1 MEEANIQRFFP
12 VLRSV
17 YGGLTKSERRIA
29 DYIANH
35 IGVVMEQTVADLAAQ
50 TESSEIT
57 ISRFCKKLGCSGL
70 KELKLMLA
78 AGMSAAPPKAFHD
91 IDAGDGGRDVAS
103 KVFAN
108 ISEGLQDTLS
118 LLDYEALD
126 AAAAMIFSGQKSL
139 CLWLWQLG
147 HGLYRYGDPFFAPG
161 SGHPSR
167 CRFPYAG
174 YRSGP
179 SDA

>member
-1 MEEANIQRFFP
+1 MEEKIQQIP

-78 AGMSAAPPKAFHD
+78 AGMSQRRPKLFTISMPVTAAVTSPLRSLPIFPK
-91 IDAGDGGRDVAS
+91 G
-103 KVFAN
+103 
-108 ISEGLQDTLS
+108 
-118 LLDYEALD
+118 
-126 AAAAMIFSGQKSL
+126 
-139 CLWLWQLG
+139 
-147 HGLYRYGDPFFAPG
+147 
-161 SGHPSR
+161 
-167 CRFPYAG
+167 CRI
-174 YRSGP
+174 R
-179 SDA
+179 